1 MEKEEKSSDIHT
13 FFLKTCFKNF
23 IQLSRIEKFR
33 FNKSNNKDLEL
44 FVKRDD
50 LIHKYISG
58 NKIRKL
64 NQNIFSFYKNKC
76 KKLVTFGGA
85 FSNHLLAT
93 AALCNELSI
102 DCVGIV
108 RGEELNVNSNGILK
122 KCSSLGMQLNFVSRS
137 SFSKQKKMSG
147 LLVKDG
153 IPTWFIPEGGANL
166 EGIEGCKEIVS
177 ENDEIFD
184 YYVVAQGTTTTS
196 IGIALALPPS
206 AKIIVVPVLKGFNS
220 KSEMKSLLN
229 NVDLWNV
236 IKDKIIV
243 LDDFHFGGYAKS
255 TNELREFISEINQI
269 NKMQIEEVYTG
280 KALYALKN
288 YLEKNFVKNK
298 KVLFIH
304 TGGIFT
310 DKN

>member
-1 MEKEEKSSDIHT
+1 MEKEEKSSDIQT
-13 FFLKTCFKNF
+13 FFKNF

-50 LIHKYISG
+50 LIHNYISG

-137 SFSKQKKMSG
+137 SFSEQKKMSG

-153 IPTWFIPEGGANL
+153 IPTWFVPEGGANL

-177 ENDEIFD
+177 ENEEIFD

-220 KSEMKSLLN
+220 KSEMKSVLN

-269 NKMQIEEVYTG
+269 NEMQIEEVYTG

>member
-13 FFLKTCFKNF
+13 FFKNF
-23 IQLSRIEKFR
+23 IQLSVIEKFR
-33 FNKSNNKDLEL
+33 FTKSNNKDLEL

-76 KKLVTFGGA
+76 KKIVTFGGA

-93 AALCNELSI
+93 ASMCYELDI
-102 DCVGIV
+102 PCIGIV
-108 RGEELNVNSNGILK
+108 RGEELNAKSNFILS
-122 KCSSLGMQLNFVSRS
+122 KCDSLGMKLEFVSRTN
-137 SFSKQKKMSG
+137 FSEQKKMSG
-147 LLVKDG
+147 LLDKDG
-153 IPTWFIPEGGANL
+153 IPTWFVPEGGANL
-166 EGIEGCKEIVS
+166 EGIEGCKEIVA
-177 ENDEIFD
+177 ENEEIFD

-220 KSEMKSLLN
+220 KSEMKSVLN

-255 TNELREFISEINQI
+255 TNELREFISEINQT
-269 NKMQIEEVYTG
+269 NEMQIEEVYTG
-280 KALYALKN
+280 KALYALRN
-288 YLEKNFVKNK
+288 YLEKNAVKNK

>member
-1 MEKEEKSSDIHT
+1 LEKEEKSSDIHT
-13 FFLKTCFKNF
+13 FFLKTYFKNF
-23 IQLSRIEKFR
+23 IQLSRIEKFS
-33 FNKSNNKDLEL
+33 FNKSNNKDVEL

-50 LIHKYISG
+50 LIHKYVSG

-64 NQNIFSFYKNKC
+64 NQNLFSFYKNKC

-93 AALCNELSI
+93 ASICYELGI
-102 DCVGIV
+102 PCIGIV
-108 RGEELNVNSNGILK
+108 RGEELDAKSNFILS
-122 KCSSLGMQLNFVSRS
+122 KCDSFGMKLEFVSRTN
-137 SFSKQKKMSG
+137 FSEQKKMNG
-147 LLVKDG
+147 FVFQDG
-153 IPTWFIPEGGANL
+153 IPTWFVPEGGANL
-166 EGIEGCKEIVS
+166 KGIEGCKEIVS
-177 ENDEIFD
+177 ENEEIFD

>member
-13 FFLKTCFKNF
+13 FFKNF
-23 IQLSRIEKFR
+23 IQLSRIEKFS
-33 FNKSNNKDLEL
+33 FHKSNNKDLEL

-50 LIHKYISG
+50 LIHNYISG

-93 AALCNELSI
+93 ASMCYELGI
-102 DCVGIV
+102 PCIGIV
-108 RGEELNVNSNGILK
+108 RGEELNAKSNFILS
-122 KCSSLGMQLNFVSRS
+122 KCDSLGMKLEFVSRTN
-137 SFSKQKKMSG
+137 FSEQKKMSG

-153 IPTWFIPEGGANL
+153 IPTWFVPEGGANL

-177 ENDEIFD
+177 ENEEIFD

-220 KSEMKSLLN
+220 KSEMKSVLN

-255 TNELREFISEINQI
+255 TNELRDFISEINQT
-269 NKMQIEEVYTG
+269 NEMQIEEVYTG

-288 YLEKNFVKNK
+288 YLENNFVKNK

>member
-108 RGEELNVNSNGILK
+108 RGEELNINANVILK
-122 KCSSLGMQLNFVSRS
+122 KCSSLGMKLEFVSRTN
-137 SFSKQKKMSG
+137 FLEQKKMSG

-177 ENDEIFD
+177 ENEEIFD

-220 KSEMKSLLN
+220 KSEMKSVLN

>member
-1 MEKEEKSSDIHT
+1 MEKEEKSSDIT
-13 FFLKTCFKNF
+13 NLFKNL
-23 IQLSRIEKFR
+23 IQFSVIEKFS
-33 FNKSNNKDLEL
+33 FSKINKKDVEL
-44 FVKRDD
+44 FAKRDD

-64 NQNIFSFYKNKC
+64 KYNIFSFYKNNC
-76 KKLVTFGGA
+76 SLLVTFGGA
-85 FSNHLLAT
+85 FSNHLFAT
-93 AALCNELSI
+93 ASMCYELGI
-102 DCVGIV
+102 PCIGIV
-108 RGEELNVNSNGILK
+108 RGEELNAKSNFILS
-122 KCSSLGMQLNFVSRS
+122 KCDSLGMKLEFVSRTN
-137 SFSKQKKMSG
+137 FSEQKKMSG
-147 LLVKDG
+147 LIVKDG
-153 IPTWFIPEGGANL
+153 IPTWFVPEGGANL
-166 EGIEGCKEIVS
+166 EGIEGCKEIVA
-177 ENDEIFD
+177 ENEEIFD

-220 KSEMKSLLN
+220 KSEMKSVLN

-255 TNELREFISEINQI
+255 TNELREFISEINQL
-269 NKMQIEEVYTG
+269 NEMQIEEVYTG

-288 YLEKNFVKNK
+288 YLEKNAVKNK

>member
-13 FFLKTCFKNF
+13 FFLKTFFKNF
-23 IQLSRIEKFR
+23 IQLSRIEKFS
-33 FNKSNNKDLEL
+33 FHKSNNKDLEL

-50 LIHKYISG
+50 LIHNYISG

-76 KKLVTFGGA
+76 KKLVTYGGA

-93 AALCNELSI
+93 ASMCYELGI
-102 DCVGIV
+102 PCIGIV
-108 RGEELNVNSNGILK
+108 RGEELNAKSNFILS
-122 KCSSLGMQLNFVSRS
+122 KCDLLGMKLEFVSRTN
-137 SFSKQKKMSG
+137 FSEQKKISG

-177 ENDEIFD
+177 ENEEIFD

-220 KSEMKSLLN
+220 KSEMKSVLN

-255 TNELREFISEINQI
+255 TNELRDFISEINQI
-269 NKMQIEEVYTG
+269 NEMQIEEVYTG

-288 YLEKNFVKNK
+288 YLENNFVKNK

>member
-13 FFLKTCFKNF
+13 FFKNF
-23 IQLSRIEKFR
+23 IQLSRIEKFSFR
-33 FNKSNNKDLEL
+33 KSNNKDLEL

-50 LIHKYISG
+50 LIHNYISG

-108 RGEELNVNSNGILK
+108 RGEELNENSNGILK

-137 SFSKQKKMSG
+137 SFSEQKKMSG

-153 IPTWFIPEGGANL
+153 IPTWFVPEGGANL

-177 ENDEIFD
+177 ENEEIFD

-220 KSEMKSLLN
+220 KSEMKSVLN

-243 LDDFHFGGYAKS
+243 MDDFHFGGYAKS

-269 NKMQIEEVYTG
+269 NEMQIEEVYTG

-288 YLEKNFVKNK
+288 YLEM
-298 KVLFIH
+298 
-304 TGGIFT
+304 
-310 DKN
+310 

>member
-1 MEKEEKSSDIHT
+1 LEKEEKSSDIHT
-13 FFLKTCFKNF
+13 FFLKTFFKNF

-64 NQNIFSFYKNKC
+64 KYNIFSFYKNNC
-76 KKLVTFGGA
+76 SLLVTFGGA

-93 AALCNELSI
+93 ASMCYELGI
-102 DCVGIV
+102 PCIGIV
-108 RGEELNVNSNGILK
+108 RGEELNAKSNFILS
-122 KCSSLGMQLNFVSRS
+122 KCDSLGMKLEFVSRTN
-137 SFSKQKKMSG
+137 FSEQKKMSG
-147 LLVKDG
+147 LIVKDG
-153 IPTWFIPEGGANL
+153 IPTWFVPEGGANL
-166 EGIEGCKEIVS
+166 EGIEGCKEIVA
-177 ENDEIFD
+177 ENEEIFD

-196 IGIALALPPS
+196 IGISLALPPS

-220 KSEMKSLLN
+220 KSEMKSVLN

-255 TNELREFISEINQI
+255 TNELREFISEINQL
-269 NKMQIEEVYTG
+269 NEMQIEEVYTG

-288 YLEKNFVKNK
+288 YLEKNAVKNK

>member
-13 FFLKTCFKNF
+13 FFLKTFFKNF
-23 IQLSRIEKFR
+23 IQLSRIEKFS
-33 FNKSNNKDLEL
+33 FHKSNNKDLEL

-50 LIHKYISG
+50 LIHNYISG

-108 RGEELNVNSNGILK
+108 RGEELNENSNGILK

-137 SFSKQKKMSG
+137 SFSEQKKMSG

-153 IPTWFIPEGGANL
+153 IPTWFVPEGGANL
-166 EGIEGCKEIVS
+166 EGIEGCKEIVF
-177 ENDEIFD
+177 ENEEIFD

-220 KSEMKSLLN
+220 KSEMKSVLN

-243 LDDFHFGGYAKS
+243 MDDFHFGGYAKS

-269 NKMQIEEVYTG
+269 NEMQIEEVYTG

-288 YLEKNFVKNK
+288 YLENNFVKNK

>member
-1 MEKEEKSSDIHT
+1 MEKEEKSSDIQT
-13 FFLKTCFKNF
+13 FFKNF

-108 RGEELNVNSNGILK
+108 RGEELNINANVILK
-122 KCSSLGMQLNFVSRS
+122 KCSSLGMKLEFVSRTN
-137 SFSKQKKMSG
+137 FSEQKKMNG
-147 LLVKDG
+147 FVFQDG
-153 IPTWFIPEGGANL
+153 IPTWFSPEGGANL

-177 ENDEIFD
+177 ENEEIFD

-220 KSEMKSLLN
+220 KSEMKSVLN

>member
-13 FFLKTCFKNF
+13 FFKNF
-23 IQLSRIEKFR
+23 IQLSRIEKFSFR
-33 FNKSNNKDLEL
+33 KSNNKDLEL

-50 LIHKYISG
+50 LIHNYISG

-108 RGEELNVNSNGILK
+108 RGEELNENSNGILK
-122 KCSSLGMQLNFVSRS
+122 KCSSLGMELNFVSRS
-137 SFSKQKKMSG
+137 SFSEQKKMSG
-147 LLVKDG
+147 LLDKDG
-153 IPTWFIPEGGANL
+153 IPTWFVPEGGANL

-177 ENDEIFD
+177 ENEEIFD

-269 NKMQIEEVYTG
+269 NEMQIEEVYTG

-288 YLEKNFVKNK
+288 YLENNFVKNK

>member
-13 FFLKTCFKNF
+13 FFKNF
-23 IQLSRIEKFR
+23 IQLSRIEEFR
-33 FNKSNNKDLEL
+33 FNKFNNKDLEL

-50 LIHKYISG
+50 LIHNYISG

-102 DCVGIV
+102 ECVGIV

-137 SFSKQKKMSG
+137 SFSEQKKMSG
-147 LLVKDG
+147 LIVKDG
-153 IPTWFIPEGGANL
+153 IPTWFVPEGGANL
-166 EGIEGCKEIVS
+166 EGIEGCKEIVA
-177 ENDEIFD
+177 ENEEIFD

-206 AKIIVVPVLKGFNS
+206 AKIIVVPVLKGFDS
-220 KSEMKSLLN
+220 KSEMKSVLN

-269 NKMQIEEVYTG
+269 NEMQIEEVYTG

-288 YLEKNFVKNK
+288 YSEKNFVKNK

>member
-1 MEKEEKSSDIHT
+1 M
-13 FFLKTCFKNF
+13 
-23 IQLSRIEKFR
+23 SRIEKFR

-108 RGEELNVNSNGILK
+108 RGEELNVKSNFILS
-122 KCSSLGMQLNFVSRS
+122 KCDSLGMKLEFVSRTN
-137 SFSKQKKMSG
+137 FSEKKKMSG

-153 IPTWFIPEGGANL
+153 IPTWFVPEGGANL
-166 EGIEGCKEIVS
+166 EGIEGCKEIVA
-177 ENDEIFD
+177 ENEEIFD

-206 AKIIVVPVLKGFNS
+206 AKIIVVPVLKGFDS
-220 KSEMKSLLN
+220 KSEMKSVLN

>member
-1 MEKEEKSSDIHT
+1 MEKEEKSSDIQT
-13 FFLKTCFKNF
+13 FFKNF

-108 RGEELNVNSNGILK
+108 RGEELNAKSNFILS
-122 KCSSLGMQLNFVSRS
+122 KCDSLGMKLEFVSRTN
-137 SFSKQKKMSG
+137 FSEQKKMSG

-153 IPTWFIPEGGANL
+153 IPTWFVPEGGANL
-166 EGIEGCKEIVS
+166 EGIEGCKEIVA
-177 ENDEIFD
+177 ENEEIFD

-220 KSEMKSLLN
+220 KSEMKSVLN

-269 NKMQIEEVYTG
+269 NEMQIEEVYTG

>member
-13 FFLKTCFKNF
+13 FFKNF

-76 KKLVTFGGA
+76 EKLVTFGGA

-93 AALCNELSI
+93 ASMCYEL
-102 DCVGIV
+102 
-108 RGEELNVNSNGILK
+108 
-122 KCSSLGMQLNFVSRS
+122 
-137 SFSKQKKMSG
+137 
-147 LLVKDG
+147 G
-153 IPTWFIPEGGANL
+153 IPCI
-166 EGIEGCKEIVS
+166 
-177 ENDEIFD
+177 
-184 YYVVAQGTTTTS
+184 
-196 IGIALALPPS
+196 
-206 AKIIVVPVLKGFNS
+206 GFNS
-220 KSEMKSLLN
+220 KSEMKSVLN

-255 TNELREFISEINQI
+255 TNELRDFISEINQI
-269 NKMQIEEVYTG
+269 NEMQIEEVYTG

>member
-13 FFLKTCFKNF
+13 FFKNF

-50 LIHKYISG
+50 LIHNYISG

-137 SFSKQKKMSG
+137 SFSEQKKMSG

-153 IPTWFIPEGGANL
+153 IPTWFVPEGGANL
-166 EGIEGCKEIVS
+166 EGIEGCKEIVA
-177 ENDEIFD
+177 ENEEIFD

-220 KSEMKSLLN
+220 KSEMKSVLN

-269 NKMQIEEVYTG
+269 NEMQIEEVYTG

>member
-1 MEKEEKSSDIHT
+1 
-13 FFLKTCFKNF
+13 
-23 IQLSRIEKFR
+23 LSRIEKFR
-33 FNKSNNKDLEL
+33 LNKSNNKDLEL

-137 SFSKQKKMSG
+137 SFSKQKKMNG
-147 LLVKDG
+147 LLVKDR
-153 IPTWFIPEGGANL
+153 IPTWFVPEGGANL
-166 EGIEGCKEIVS
+166 EGIEGCKEIVF
-177 ENDEIFD
+177 ENEEIFD

-220 KSEMKSLLN
+220 KSEMKSVLN

-269 NKMQIEEVYTG
+269 NEMQIEEVYTG
-280 KALYALKN
+280 KALYALRI
-288 YLEKNFVKNK
+288 YLEKNAVKNK

>member
-13 FFLKTCFKNF
+13 FFKNF
-23 IQLSRIEKFR
+23 IQLSRIEKFS
-33 FNKSNNKDLEL
+33 FHKSNNKDLEL

-50 LIHKYISG
+50 LIHNYISG

-108 RGEELNVNSNGILK
+108 RGEELNAKSNFILS
-122 KCSSLGMQLNFVSRS
+122 KCDSLGMKLEFVSRTN
-137 SFSKQKKMSG
+137 FSEQKKMSG

-153 IPTWFIPEGGANL
+153 IPTWFVPEGGANL
-166 EGIEGCKEIVS
+166 EGIEGCKEIVA
-177 ENDEIFD
+177 ENEEIFD

-220 KSEMKSLLN
+220 KSEMKSVLN

-269 NKMQIEEVYTG
+269 NEMQIEEVYTG

-288 YLEKNFVKNK
+288 YLENNFVKNK

>member
-1 MEKEEKSSDIHT
+1 M
-13 FFLKTCFKNF
+13 
-23 IQLSRIEKFR
+23 SRIEKFR

-108 RGEELNVNSNGILK
+108 RGEELNENSNGILK
-122 KCSSLGMQLNFVSRS
+122 KCSSLGMQLNFVSRTN
-137 SFSKQKKMSG
+137 FSEQKKMSG

-153 IPTWFIPEGGANL
+153 IPTWFVPEGGANL
-166 EGIEGCKEIVS
+166 EGIEGCKEIVA
-177 ENDEIFD
+177 ENEEIFD

-255 TNELREFISEINQI
+255 TNELRDFICEINQL
-269 NKMQIEEVYTG
+269 NEMQIEEVYTG

>member
-13 FFLKTCFKNF
+13 FFKNF
-23 IQLSRIEKFR
+23 IQLSRIEKFSFR
-33 FNKSNNKDLEL
+33 KSNNKDLEL

-50 LIHKYISG
+50 LIHNYISG

-108 RGEELNVNSNGILK
+108 RGEELNENSNGILK

-137 SFSKQKKMSG
+137 SFSEQKKMSG
-147 LLVKDG
+147 LLDKDG
-153 IPTWFIPEGGANL
+153 IPTWFVPEGGANL

-177 ENDEIFD
+177 ENEEIFD

-220 KSEMKSLLN
+220 KSEMKSVLN

-269 NKMQIEEVYTG
+269 NEMQIEEVYTG

>member
-13 FFLKTCFKNF
+13 FFKNF
-23 IQLSRIEKFR
+23 IQLTRIEKFS
-33 FNKSNNKDLEL
+33 FHKSNNKDLEL

-108 RGEELNVNSNGILK
+108 RGEELNAKSNFILS
-122 KCSSLGMQLNFVSRS
+122 KCDSLGMKLEFVSRTN
-137 SFSKQKKMSG
+137 FSEQKKMSG

-153 IPTWFIPEGGANL
+153 IPTWFVPEGGANL

-177 ENDEIFD
+177 ENEEIFD

-220 KSEMKSLLN
+220 KSEMKSVLN

>member
-108 RGEELNVNSNGILK
+108 RGEELNINANGILK
-122 KCSSLGMQLNFVSRS
+122 KCSSLGMKLEFVSRTN
-137 SFSKQKKMSG
+137 FLEQKKMSG

-153 IPTWFIPEGGANL
+153 IPTWFVPEGGANL

-177 ENDEIFD
+177 ENEEIFD

-220 KSEMKSLLN
+220 KSEMKSVLN

>member
-13 FFLKTCFKNF
+13 FFKNF
-23 IQLSRIEKFR
+23 IQLSRIEKFSFR
-33 FNKSNNKDLEL
+33 KSNNKDLEL

-108 RGEELNVNSNGILK
+108 RGEELNENSNGILK
-122 KCSSLGMQLNFVSRS
+122 KCSSLGMELNFVSRS
-137 SFSKQKKMSG
+137 SFSEQKKMSG
-147 LLVKDG
+147 LLDKDG
-153 IPTWFIPEGGANL
+153 IPTWFVPEGGANL

-177 ENDEIFD
+177 ENEEIFD

-269 NKMQIEEVYTG
+269 NEMQIEEVYTG
-280 KALYALKN
+280 KTLYALKN

>member
-1 MEKEEKSSDIHT
+1 M
-13 FFLKTCFKNF
+13 FKNL
-23 IQLSRIEKFR
+23 IQLSVIEKFS
-33 FNKSNNKDLEL
+33 FSKINKKDVEL
-44 FVKRDD
+44 FAKRDD

-64 NQNIFSFYKNKC
+64 KYNIFSFYKNNC
-76 KKLVTFGGA
+76 SLLVTFGGA

-93 AALCNELSI
+93 ASICYELGI
-102 DCVGIV
+102 PCIGIV
-108 RGEELNVNSNGILK
+108 RGEELNVKSNFILS
-122 KCSSLGMQLNFVSRS
+122 KCDSFGMKLEFVSRTN
-137 SFSKQKKMSG
+137 FSEQKKMSG

-153 IPTWFIPEGGANL
+153 IPTWFVPEGGANL

-177 ENDEIFD
+177 ENEEIFD

-196 IGIALALPPS
+196 IGIALALPLS
-206 AKIIVVPVLKGFNS
+206 AKIIVVPVLKGFDS
-220 KSEMKSLLN
+220 KSEMKSVLN
-229 NVDLWNV
+229 NVDLWNL

-269 NKMQIEEVYTG
+269 NDMQIEEVYTG
-280 KALYALKN
+280 KALYALRN
-288 YLEKNFVKNK
+288 YLEKNAVKNK

>member
-13 FFLKTCFKNF
+13 FFKNF
-23 IQLSRIEKFR
+23 IQLSRIEKFSFR
-33 FNKSNNKDLEL
+33 KSNNKDLEL

-50 LIHKYISG
+50 LIHNYISG

-102 DCVGIV
+102 ECVGIV

-137 SFSKQKKMSG
+137 SFSEQKKMSG

-153 IPTWFIPEGGANL
+153 IPTWFVPEGGANL
-166 EGIEGCKEIVS
+166 EGIEGCKEIVA
-177 ENDEIFD
+177 ENEEIFD

-220 KSEMKSLLN
+220 KSEMKSVLN

-269 NKMQIEEVYTG
+269 NEMQIEEVYTG

>member
-13 FFLKTCFKNF
+13 FFKNF
-23 IQLSRIEKFR
+23 IQLSRIEKFSFR
-33 FNKSNNKDLEL
+33 KSNNKDLEL

-76 KKLVTFGGA
+76 KKLVTYGGA

-93 AALCNELSI
+93 ASMCYELGI
-102 DCVGIV
+102 PCIGIV
-108 RGEELNVNSNGILK
+108 RGEELNAKSNFILS
-122 KCSSLGMQLNFVSRS
+122 KCDSLGMKLEFVSRTN
-137 SFSKQKKMSG
+137 FSEQKKMSG
-147 LLVKDG
+147 LLDKDG
-153 IPTWFIPEGGANL
+153 IPTWFVPEGGANL

-177 ENDEIFD
+177 ENEEIFD

-220 KSEMKSLLN
+220 KSEMKSVLN

-269 NKMQIEEVYTG
+269 NEMQIEEVYTG

>member
-1 MEKEEKSSDIHT
+1 MEKEEKSSDIQT
-13 FFLKTCFKNF
+13 FFKNF

-122 KCSSLGMQLNFVSRS
+122 KCSSLGMQLNFVSRTN
-137 SFSKQKKMSG
+137 FSEQKKMSG
-147 LLVKDG
+147 LLVNDG
-153 IPTWFIPEGGANL
+153 IPTWFVPEGGANL
-166 EGIEGCKEIVS
+166 EGIEGCKEIVA
-177 ENDEIFD
+177 ENEEIFD

-220 KSEMKSLLN
+220 KSEMKSVLN

-269 NKMQIEEVYTG
+269 NEMQIEEVYTG

>member
-13 FFLKTCFKNF
+13 FFKNF
-23 IQLSRIEKFR
+23 IQLTRIEKFS
-33 FNKSNNKDLEL
+33 FHKSNNKDLEL

-102 DCVGIV
+102 ECVGIV
-108 RGEELNVNSNGILK
+108 RGEELNAKSNFILS
-122 KCSSLGMQLNFVSRS
+122 KCDSLGMKLEFVSRTN
-137 SFSKQKKMSG
+137 FSEQKKMSG

-153 IPTWFIPEGGANL
+153 IPTWFVPEGGANL
-166 EGIEGCKEIVS
+166 EGIEGCKEIVA
-177 ENDEIFD
+177 ENEEIFD

-220 KSEMKSLLN
+220 KSEMKSVLN

-269 NKMQIEEVYTG
+269 NEMQIEEVYTG

>member
-1 MEKEEKSSDIHT
+1 MEKEEKSSDIHA
-13 FFLKTCFKNF
+13 FLKNF
-23 IQLSRIEKFR
+23 IQLSRIEKFSFR
-33 FNKSNNKDLEL
+33 KSNNKDLEL

-50 LIHKYISG
+50 LIHNYISG

-102 DCVGIV
+102 ECVGIV
-108 RGEELNVNSNGILK
+108 RGEELNAKSNFILS
-122 KCSSLGMQLNFVSRS
+122 KCDSLGMKLEFVSRTN
-137 SFSKQKKMSG
+137 FLEQKKMSG

-153 IPTWFIPEGGANL
+153 IPTWFVPEGGANL

-177 ENDEIFD
+177 ENEEIFD

-220 KSEMKSLLN
+220 KSEMKSVLN

-269 NKMQIEEVYTG
+269 NEMQIEEVYTG
-280 KALYALKN
+280 KALYALNNYMDKN
-288 YLEKNFVKNK
+288 VVKNK

>member
-13 FFLKTCFKNF
+13 FFFKTCFKNF

-108 RGEELNVNSNGILK
+108 RGEELNENSNGILK
-122 KCSSLGMQLNFVSRS
+122 KCSSLGMQLNFVSRTN
-137 SFSKQKKMSG
+137 FSEQKKMSG

-153 IPTWFIPEGGANL
+153 IPTWFVPEGGANL
-166 EGIEGCKEIVS
+166 EGIEGCKEIVA
-177 ENDEIFD
+177 ENEEIFD

-255 TNELREFISEINQI
+255 TNELRDFICEINQL
-269 NKMQIEEVYTG
+269 NEMQIEEVYTG

>member
-1 MEKEEKSSDIHT
+1 MEKEEKSSDIHA
-13 FFLKTCFKNF
+13 FFKNF
-23 IQLSRIEKFR
+23 IQLSRIEKFSFR
-33 FNKSNNKDLEL
+33 KSNNKDLEL

-50 LIHKYISG
+50 LIHNYISG

-93 AALCNELSI
+93 ASMSYELGI
-102 DCVGIV
+102 PCIGIV
-108 RGEELNVNSNGILK
+108 RGEELNAKSNFILS
-122 KCSSLGMQLNFVSRS
+122 KCDSLGMKLEFVSRTN
-137 SFSKQKKMSG
+137 FLEQKKMSG

-153 IPTWFIPEGGANL
+153 IPTWFVPEGGANL

-177 ENDEIFD
+177 ENEEIFD

-220 KSEMKSLLN
+220 KSEMKSVLN

-255 TNELREFISEINQI
+255 TNELREFISEINKI
-269 NKMQIEEVYTG
+269 NEMQIEEVYTG

-288 YLEKNFVKNK
+288 YLENNFVKNK

>member
-1 MEKEEKSSDIHT
+1 MEKEEKSSDIHA
-13 FFLKTCFKNF
+13 FFKNF
-23 IQLSRIEKFR
+23 IQLSRIEKFSFR
-33 FNKSNNKDLEL
+33 KSNNKDLEL

-50 LIHKYISG
+50 LIHNYISG

-93 AALCNELSI
+93 ASMCYELGI
-102 DCVGIV
+102 PCIGIV
-108 RGEELNVNSNGILK
+108 RGEELNAKSNFILS
-122 KCSSLGMQLNFVSRS
+122 KCDSLGMKLEFVSRTN
-137 SFSKQKKMSG
+137 FLEQKKMSG

-166 EGIEGCKEIVS
+166 EGIEGCKEIVA
-177 ENDEIFD
+177 ENEEIFD

-220 KSEMKSLLN
+220 KSEMKSVLN

-255 TNELREFISEINQI
+255 TNELREFISEINQK
-269 NKMQIEEVYTG
+269 NEMQIEEVYTG

>member
-1 MEKEEKSSDIHT
+1 MEKEEKSSDIQT
-13 FFLKTCFKNF
+13 FFKNF

-137 SFSKQKKMSG
+137 SFSEQKKMSG

-153 IPTWFIPEGGANL
+153 ITTWFVPEGGANL
-166 EGIEGCKEIVS
+166 EGIEGCKEIVA
-177 ENDEIFD
+177 ENEEIFD

-220 KSEMKSLLN
+220 KSEMKSVLN

-255 TNELREFISEINQI
+255 TNELREFISEINQK
-269 NKMQIEEVYTG
+269 NEMQIEEVYTG

>member
-1 MEKEEKSSDIHT
+1 MEKEEKSSDIQT
-13 FFLKTCFKNF
+13 FFKNF

-108 RGEELNVNSNGILK
+108 RGEELNAKSNFILS
-122 KCSSLGMQLNFVSRS
+122 KCDSLGMKLEFVSRTN
-137 SFSKQKKMSG
+137 FSEQKKMSG

-153 IPTWFIPEGGANL
+153 IPTWFVPEGGANL

-177 ENDEIFD
+177 ENEEIFD

-220 KSEMKSLLN
+220 KSEMKSVLN

-269 NKMQIEEVYTG
+269 NEMQIEEVYTG

-288 YLEKNFVKNK
+288 YLENNFVKNK

>member
-13 FFLKTCFKNF
+13 FFLKTFFKNF

-137 SFSKQKKMSG
+137 SFSEQKKMSG

-153 IPTWFIPEGGANL
+153 IPTWFVPEGGANL
-166 EGIEGCKEIVS
+166 EGIEGCKEIVA
-177 ENDEIFD
+177 ENEEIFD

-220 KSEMKSLLN
+220 KSEMKSVLN

-255 TNELREFISEINQI
+255 TNELREFISEINQL

>member
-1 MEKEEKSSDIHT
+1 MEKEEKSSDIQT
-13 FFLKTCFKNF
+13 FFKNF

-93 AALCNELSI
+93 ASMCYELGI
-102 DCVGIV
+102 PCIGIV
-108 RGEELNVNSNGILK
+108 RGEELNENSNGILK

-137 SFSKQKKMSG
+137 SFSEQKKMSG

-153 IPTWFIPEGGANL
+153 IPTWFVPEGGANL
-166 EGIEGCKEIVS
+166 EGIEGCKEIVA
-177 ENDEIFD
+177 ENEEIFD

-220 KSEMKSLLN
+220 KSEMKSVLN

-255 TNELREFISEINQI
+255 TNELREFISEINQL
-269 NKMQIEEVYTG
+269 NEMQIEEVYTG

>member
-1 MEKEEKSSDIHT
+1 MEKEEKSSDIQT
-13 FFLKTCFKNF
+13 FFKNF

-64 NQNIFSFYKNKC
+64 KYNIFSFYKNNC
-76 KKLVTFGGA
+76 SLLVTFGGA

-93 AALCNELSI
+93 ASMCYELGI
-102 DCVGIV
+102 PCIGIV
-108 RGEELNVNSNGILK
+108 RGEELDAKSNFILS
-122 KCSSLGMQLNFVSRS
+122 KCDSLGMKLEFVSRTN
-137 SFSKQKKMSG
+137 FSEQKKMSG
-147 LLVKDG
+147 SLVKDG

-166 EGIEGCKEIVS
+166 EGIEGCKEIVA
-177 ENDEIFD
+177 ENVEIFD

-206 AKIIVVPVLKGFNS
+206 AKIIVVPVLKGFDS
-220 KSEMKSLLN
+220 KSEMKSVLN

-269 NKMQIEEVYTG
+269 NEMKIEEVYTG

-288 YLEKNFVKNK
+288 YLEKNAVKNK
-298 KVLFIH
+298 KFLFIH